1 MRRSAALVVAALAA
15 STRGEHECG
24 DPAIGPVLGGVD
36 FVATFQ
42 SPKAAPVMG
51 TAAFNDTALGG
62 YTFHFSSQENLETF
76 RSNRTRYA
84 PKYGGY

>member
-1 MRRSAALVVAALAA
+1 MACRAR
-15 STRGEHECG
+15 
-24 DPAIGPVLGGVD
+24 
-36 FVATFQ
+36 